1 MTMDILAESAVRITA
16 LALGVAVVLRGLRVR
31 SPRLA
36 HGAWTAV
43 VAVML
48 ALPAVVAWGPA
59 IEVPLL
65 EAAPAVGHLFAP
77 LTDGVDRG
85 DPAGTPRTAAG
96 AARAAV
102 PVPWAAIVTAVY
114 LAGLMVLLA
123 RLVAGAWRV
132 RALRRTAV
140 EELGHL
146 VHPACVTPVTVG
158 SLSPAV
164 ILPPDWVSWDHAE
177 LAAVLAHE
185 EEHVGRRDPL
195 VLTLALVNR
204 AVFWFHPLAWWL
216 PRELSRLSE
225 QACDA
230 AVVSRGHDGGVYASC
245 LLQFARR
252 VAGAGGRVMP
262 MAAAMSGTGL
272 RQRLR
277 LLEAPPAP
285 LSRGRRLCVVGACA
299 GLAVACAA
307 AMPVEAQRPPL
318 APGQRWPVV
327 TSEHFEIFHA
337 GLPLDRVSGALRD
350 AERAYQ
356 QLAAALRY
364 EIAWRVP
371 IILVER
377 DRDQPTN
384 AADASDLA
392 LISGAPNRH
401 RVVLSLESLD
411 RRAGIEV
418 HELTHQFAF
427 EIMPATSRSAP
438 LLIEGLAEYQRG
450 AWRED
455 DLLLTASAVAAG
467 AIPSVATLESNGR
480 NWAHAVFDYVAAEH
494 GGADGVLRLL
504 FALRSQATMVQAI
517 PMAFGLTV
525 DQFDQGFRDYV
536 GVRFGPR

>member
-1 MTMDILAESAVRITA
+1 MTMAILAESAVRITV

-36 HGAWTAV
+36 HGAWAAV

-48 ALPAVVAWGPA
+48 ALPAVVAWGPV
-59 IEVPLL
+59 IEMPLL
-65 EAAPAVGHLFAP
+65 DAAPAVGHLFAP
-77 LTDGVDRG
+77 LADRV
-85 DPAGTPRTAAG
+85 DPADPGGTPFVRAT
-96 AARAAV
+96 AARAPA
-102 PVPWAAIVTAVY
+102 PITWTAIVTAIY
-114 LAGLMVLLA
+114 LAGVAILLA
-123 RLVAGAWRV
+123 RVLAGAWRV

-140 EELGHL
+140 DELGHL
-146 VHPACVTPVTVG
+146 VHSACVTPVTVG
-158 SLSPAV
+158 ILSPAV
-164 ILPPDWVSWDHAE
+164 ILPPDWVSWDDAE
-177 LAAVLAHE
+177 LSAVLAHE
-185 EEHVGRRDPL
+185 EEHVRRRDPL
-195 VLTLALVNR
+195 VMALALVNR
-204 AVFWFHPLAWWL
+204 AIFWFHPLAWWL

-230 AVVSRGHDGGVYASC
+230 AVVSSGHDGDLYASC
-245 LLQFARR
+245 LLRFARR
-252 VAGAGGRVMP
+252 AAEAGGRVMP
-262 MAAAMSGTGL
+262 MAAAMSGAGL

-277 LLEAPPAP
+277 LLAGPPAP
-285 LSRGRRLCVVGACA
+285 LSRARRLGAIGACA
-299 GLAVACAA
+299 ALAVVCAA
-307 AMPVEAQRPPL
+307 AVPVKAQRRGL
-318 APGQRWPVV
+318 VPGQF

-350 AERAYQ
+350 AEAAYQ
-356 QLAAALRY
+356 QLAASLRY

-377 DRDQPTN
+377 DFDLPTN

-392 LISGAPNRH
+392 LRSGAPNR
-401 RVVLSLESLD
+401 RRLVLSLESLD
-411 RRAGIEV
+411 RRMGIMV

-494 GGADGVLRLL
+494 GGADGILRLL
-504 FALRSQATMVQAI
+504 FALRAETTMADAVFT
-517 PMAFGLTV
+517 AFGLTV
-525 DQFDQGFRDYV
+525 DQFDQGFRNYV
-536 GVRFGPR
+536 EVRFGPR